1 MKKKY
6 YAVKNGK
13 KVGIFE
19 TWDECKEQVNGYS
32 GAEYKSFSS
41 LEDAEIFLGLKEE
54 KEVNPKQII
63 AYVDGSYNDI
73 SEEYGSGVVI
83 MFNGETI
90 EMSEKGSDKE
100 MASMRNV
107 AGEVVG
113 ATLAMDWC
121 EENIKKSAGFVL
133 TIYYD
138 YTGIE
143 NWALANWKT
152 NKEGTRKYKER
163 AQDFMK
169 SYVLRFV
176 KVKAHSGD
184 RYNDRADQLAKQ
196 AVGIDLPC

>member
-19 TWDECKEQVNGYS
+19 TWDDCKEQVNGYS
-32 GAEYKSFSS
+32 GAEYKSFAT
-41 LEDAEIFLGLKEE
+41 LEEAQAFLGIE
-54 KEVNPKQII
+54 KEKEINPKEII

-73 SEEYGSGVVI
+73 SEEYGSGIVI
-83 MFNGETI
+83 MFKGETI
-90 EMSEKGSDKE
+90 EMSQKGSDKE

-107 AGEVVG
+107 AGEIVG
-113 ATLAMDWC
+113 ATKAMDWC
-121 EENIKKSAGFVL
+121 EENVEAGAGFFL

-152 NKEGTRKYKER
+152 NKEGTKKYKER
-163 AQDFMK
+163 AQEFMK
-169 SYVLRFV
+169 YYGLRFV
-176 KVKAHSGD
+176 KVRAHSGNE
-184 RYNDRADQLAKQ
+184 YNDRADRLAKQ
-196 AVGIDLPC
+196 AVGL

>member
-32 GAEYKSFSS
+32 GAEYKSFVS
-41 LEDAEIFLGLKEE
+41 LEDAQAFLGLKEE
-54 KEVNPKQII
+54 KEVNPKEII

-73 SEEYGSGVVI
+73 SEEYGAGVVI
-83 MFNGETI
+83 MFEGETT
-90 EMSEKGSDKE
+90 EMSKKGSDKG

-107 AGEVVG
+107 AGEIVG

-121 EENIKKSAGFVL
+121 EENIESGAGFIL
-133 TIYYD
+133 SIYYD

-143 NWALANWKT
+143 NWALGNWKT

-163 AQDFMK
+163 AQEFMK
-169 SYVLRFV
+169 DYGLRFV

-184 RYNDRADQLAKQ
+184 RYNDKADQLAKQ
-196 AVGIDLPC
+196 AVGI